1 MKLKLKRLSIGY
13 RTMKTA
19 VGVIIAISLAQLLQL
34 DFFVSAGIL
43 TILCIQPTKKRS
55 IRAAVSRFIASLIA
69 IFYAM
74 IFFEG
79 IAYHPVVIGMM
90 ILLFIPVLVSLRFAD
105 GFVSSSVIIFHIY
118 SAGDLTGSLILNE
131 ILLMV
136 IGFGTALIVN
146 MYMPSIENKLEDY
159 RFRIEVLYAKILH
172 EMAQFLKEGKSDWD
186 GSELVETAELLSKAK
201 ALAYQD
207 VENHVTRLENKYY
220 RYFDMRQDQYEIIER
235 ILPKISTL
243 PVLVKHAQ
251 LIGDFL
257 NDLAD
262 HVHAGNTASRYL
274 GKLDDVKMEFSK
286 LPLPNNHEEFQSMA
300 ALYQIIEEL
309 DSYLEIKKSYR
320 GFTNKKTAE
329 E

>member
-1 MKLKLKRLSIGY
+1 MKRLSIGY
-13 RTMKTA
+13 RTLKTA

-34 DFFVSAGIL
+34 EFFVSAGIL

-55 IRAAVSRFIASLIA
+55 IRAALSRFIASLIA
-69 IFYAM
+69 IGYAS
-74 IFFEG
+74 IFLEG
-79 IAYHPVVIGMM
+79 IAYHPVVVGLM

-118 SAGDLTGSLILNE
+118 SVGNLTGSLILNE

-136 IGFGTALIVN
+136 VGFGTALLVN
-146 MYMPSIENKLEDY
+146 MYMPSIEKKLDDY
-159 RFRIEVLYAKILH
+159 RYQTEVLYAKILH
-172 EMAQFLKEGKSDWD
+172 EMAGYLKDGKSDWD
-186 GSELVETAELLSKAK
+186 GKELMQTEELLKKAK

-220 RYFDMRQDQYEIIER
+220 RYFDMRQDQFEIIER

-251 LIGDFL
+251 LIADFL

-262 HVHAGNTASRYL
+262 HVHAGNTAYHYL
-274 GKLDDVKMEFSK
+274 DKLEVVKKEFSL
-286 LPLPNNHEEFQSMA
+286 LPLPESHQEFQSMA
-300 ALYQIIEEL
+300 VLYQVIEEL
-309 DSYLEIKKSYR
+309 DAYLEIKQSYR

>member
-1 MKLKLKRLSIGY
+1 
-13 RTMKTA
+13 MKTA
-19 VGVIIAISLAQLLQL
+19 VGVIIAVSLAQLLQL
-34 DFFVSAGIL
+34 DFYVSAGIL

-55 IRAAVSRFIASLIA
+55 IRAAMSRFIASIIA
-69 IFYAM
+69 IVYA
-74 IFFEG
+74 FVFLEG
-79 IAYHPVVIGMM
+79 IAYHPVVVGVM
-90 ILLFIPVLVSLRFAD
+90 ILLFIPVLVSLGFAD

-118 SAGDLTGSLILNE
+118 IVGDLTGSLVLNE

-136 IGFGTALIVN
+136 IGFGTALVVN
-146 MYMPSIENKLEDY
+146 MYMPSIEKKLEDY
-159 RFRIEVLYAKILH
+159 RYRIEILYAKILH
-172 EMAQFLKEGKSDWD
+172 EMARFLKEGESDWD
-186 GSELVETAELLSKAK
+186 GRELMETAELLSKAK

-220 RYFDMRQDQYEIIER
+220 RYFDMREDQFEIIER

-243 PVLVKHAQ
+243 PVMVKHAQ

-262 HVHAGNTASRYL
+262 HVHAGSTASRYL
-274 GKLDDVKMEFSK
+274 GKLDDVKIEFSR
-286 LPLPNNHEEFQSMA
+286 LPLPTSHDEFQSMA
-300 ALYQIIEEL
+300 ALYQVIEEL

-320 GFTNKKTAE
+320 GFTNKKAAE

>member
-1 MKLKLKRLSIGY
+1 MKLKRLSIGY
-13 RTMKTA
+13 RTLKTA
-19 VGVIIAISLAQLLQL
+19 VGVILAISLAQLLHL
-34 DFFVSAGIL
+34 EFFVSAGIL

-55 IRAAVSRFIASLIA
+55 IRAALSRFIASLIA
-69 IFYAM
+69 IGYASV
-74 IFFEG
+74 FLEG
-79 IAYHPVVIGMM
+79 IAYHPVVVGLM

-118 SAGDLTGSLILNE
+118 SAGNLTGSLILNE

-136 IGFGTALIVN
+136 VGFGTALLVN
-146 MYMPSIENKLEDY
+146 MYMPSIEKKLDDY
-159 RFRIEVLYAKILH
+159 RYQIELLYAKILH
-172 EMAQFLKEGKSDWD
+172 EMAVYLKDGKSDWD
-186 GSELVETAELLSKAK
+186 GKELMETEELLGKAK

-220 RYFDMRQDQYEIIER
+220 RYFDMRQDQFEIIER

-251 LIGDFL
+251 LIADFL

-262 HVHAGNTASRYL
+262 HVHAGNTAYHYL
-274 GKLDDVKMEFSK
+274 DKLEVVKKEFSL
-286 LPLPNNHEEFQSMA
+286 LPLPKSHKEFQSMA
-300 ALYQIIEEL
+300 ALYQVIEEL
-309 DSYLEIKKSYR
+309 DSYLEIKQSYR

>member
-1 MKLKLKRLSIGY
+1 
-13 RTMKTA
+13 MKTA

-34 DFFVSAGIL
+34 DFYVSAGIL

-55 IRAAVSRFIASLIA
+55 IRAALSRFIASIIA
-69 IFYAM
+69 IVYSFV
-74 IFFEG
+74 FFEG
-79 IAYHPVVIGMM
+79 IAYHPVVAGLL

-105 GFVSSSVIIFHIY
+105 GFVSSSVILFHIY
-118 SAGDLTGSLILNE
+118 SVGDLTPSLIGNE
-131 ILLMV
+131 VLLMV
-136 IGFGTALIVN
+136 IGFGTALLVN
-146 MYMPSIENKLEDY
+146 MYMPSIEKKLEDY
-159 RFRIEVLYAKILH
+159 RYRIEVLYAKILH
-172 EMAQFLKEGKSDWD
+172 EMARFLNEGESDWD
-186 GSELVETAELLSKAK
+186 GRELVETAELLIKAK

-220 RYFDMRQDQYEIIER
+220 RYFDMREDQFEIIER

-251 LIGDFL
+251 LIAVFL

-262 HVHAGNTASRYL
+262 HVHAGSTASRYL
-274 GKLDDVKMEFSK
+274 GKLDDGKVEFSI
-286 LPLPNNHEEFQSMA
+286 LPLPTTHEEFQSMA

>member
-1 MKLKLKRLSIGY
+1 
-13 RTMKTA
+13 MKTA
-19 VGVIIAISLAQLLQL
+19 VGVIIAVSLAQLLQL
-34 DFFVSAGIL
+34 DFYVSAGIL

-55 IRAAVSRFIASLIA
+55 IRAALSRFIASLIA
-69 IFYAM
+69 IVFA
-74 IFFEG
+74 FVFLEG
-79 IAYHPVVIGMM
+79 IAYHPVVVGFM

-118 SAGDLTGSLILNE
+118 SVGDLTGSLILNE

-136 IGFGTALIVN
+136 IGFGTALVVN
-146 MYMPSIENKLEDY
+146 MYMPSIEKKLEDY
-159 RFRIEVLYAKILH
+159 RYRIEILYAKILH
-172 EMAQFLKEGKSDWD
+172 EMAQFLKDGESDWD
-186 GSELVETAELLSKAK
+186 GRELVETAELLSKAK

-220 RYFDMRQDQYEIIER
+220 RYFDMREDQFEIIER

-262 HVHAGNTASRYL
+262 HVHAGSTASRYL
-274 GKLDDVKMEFSK
+274 GKLDDVKTEFSK
-286 LPLPNNHEEFQSMA
+286 LPLPITHEEFQSMA